1 MDLLHRKPILSISL
15 QHAPS
20 FGYLQKLPLCLMF
33 KSYLKIPN
41 FSEIFGRIISKT
53 GDEETFMKFWQR
65 QNTQNILP
73 QANTMIKSFYLLS

>member
-1 MDLLHRKPILSISL
+1 
-15 QHAPS
+15 
-20 FGYLQKLPLCLMF
+20 MF

-73 QANTMIKSFYLLS
+73 QANTKIKSYLLS